1 MHRYMLTTILAM
13 LLSMNAWSQEEERGA
28 EPGAETQ
35 ADPATAA
42 GAENADEAII
52 EEPAADDEVED
63 EIDISEL
70 EEESYAD
77 AEEEDFVPTE
87 DIPTDQAIPFPTD
100 I

>member
-1 MHRYMLTTILAM
+1 MHRYLLTTILVM
-13 LLSMNAWSQEEERGA
+13 LLGVNAWSQSPESG
-28 EPGAETQ
+28 
-35 ADPATAA
+35 ADPDSDP
-42 GAENADEAII
+42 GDEASTV
-52 EEPAADDEVED
+52 EPAVENDAEDD
-63 EIDISEL
+63 EIDVSDL

>member
-1 MHRYMLTTILAM
+1 MYRYMLTTILAM
-13 LLSMNAWSQEEERGA
+13 LLSMNAWSQEEEREA
-28 EPGAETQ
+28 ESQ

-42 GAENADEAII
+42 ETEKADEASVG
-52 EEPAADDEVED
+52 EPAADDEVED
-63 EIDISEL
+63 EIDVSEL

-77 AEEEDFVPTE
+77 AEEEDFVPSE

>member
-1 MHRYMLTTILAM
+1 MHRYFLTTILVM
-13 LLSMNAWSQEEERGA
+13 LLSMNAWSQSPEPDPET
-28 EPGAETQ
+28 EPG
-35 ADPATAA
+35 
-42 GAENADEAII
+42 DEASTV
-52 EEPAADDEVED
+52 EPAAEDDDEIDD

-77 AEEEDFVPTE
+77 ADEEDFVPTE